1 MRSTSVTAILVLLCA
16 NVGAGETSTAAP
28 TLRYVNY
35 LAIQATPGGEIR
47 CTTTHR
53 PPGSRVWRDWL
64 STRLIRPDG
73 FLAASARARPGESA
87 ALVAEADWEGLCAV
101 EINPGSSLVYVRF
114 ASETPYAYR
123 SSIDGPLTTVGAWG
137 PLYFFVPKGTAY
149 FNVWVQA
156 SVTREGLH
164 YTITNPLGEVVRDE
178 EGDFDAR
185 TKIQIIVPRG
195 RDGAV
200 WSIELSRPAQR
211 GLYLDDVRLELGR
224 HLPPFL
230 AAKPEWAS
238 ALAGN
243 WRYDP
248 DALVASTR
256 LPDTKPTV
264 EPFHGAAGA
273 EIERAY
279 SRDTGDGWK
288 TTLPFTYILDYG
300 TKHLGNDDYLQS
312 VRLAPPTLLHL
323 GKDVPLNHGWGPIR
337 ALGGENQAQGSGKA
351 IDRISPDKVGERIA
365 GLRRMVDRLHAGGV
379 RWVMPYVCGMT
390 LDGDPQRRTG
400 FWDFYDH
407 WDDYRSL
414 GLCPRPSTN
423 PFDWLQRRA
432 DGSVLQYYRYD
443 YPAEYYPAFK
453 TNHRFA
459 ACWHSDGWR
468 TWLSE
473 VIRFASR
480 CGYDGVFVD
489 NACSQRC
496 QCPRCLAAFQGYL
509 NRHFTAAEASKL
521 FVANSLDDIAF
532 PEKGNTLLEAEMTRF
547 WCETI
552 REQLAAFKAIGT
564 KELGRDFAVFP
575 NGGRPAYIQRA
586 LMDTD
591 FVMFEKSIGDYGT
604 HPGLVLSPLF
614 KDVVVRAY
622 NDNIFEHKF
631 VQCLRRR
638 VKPIILSRA
647 GYPRRPPER
656 ILNAN
661 AARLGMA
668 ECGAF
673 SGGGGFLLR
682 PYFGVYHD
690 ALNEYRRFFEEH
702 PELYA
707 GLDSYAQ
714 VAVLACPEQEWQG
727 NRTHII
733 AVRSLTDRLTEAHVL
748 FDYVSEARLNK
759 DVLQRYP
766 VVVVADLRVV
776 SEAQLDELLQYVNDG
791 GHLVVIG
798 DFATEDENL
807 AKRLA
812 ASSRWAPLLT
822 GASGSTEPSGHVTR
836 CEEPH
841 VVASAAIGANAVV
854 LTCGDKKGAA
864 HVKVNA
870 FRTLGGSPERI
881 VVHLVNYNV
890 PLGVNADDPI
900 PIDNIELNLP
910 LPPGAHA
917 KSATVHA
924 PDEPDVRLPLESTD
938 RHACLRLPRLGVYR
952 VVEIEL
958 F

>member
-1 MRSTSVTAILVLLCA
+1 VAAILALVGAFCA
-16 NVGAGETSTAAP
+16 NVRAGETPTATP
-28 TLRYVNY
+28 TLRYVNH
-35 LAIQATPGGEIR
+35 LAVQTARGSEIR
-47 CTTTHR
+47 CTTAHR

-73 FLAASARARPGESA
+73 FVASSARVRPGESA
-87 ALVAEADWEGLCAV
+87 ELAVEADWDGLCAV

-114 ASETPYAYR
+114 ASETPHAYR
-123 SSIDGPLTTVGAWG
+123 SSIDAPLTTVGAWG
-137 PLYFFVPKGTAY
+137 PLCFFVPKETAY
-149 FNVWVQA
+149 FNIWIRA

-164 YTITNPLGEVVRDE
+164 YTVRSPLGEVVRDE

-185 TKIQIIVPRG
+185 TKVQIAVPKG
-195 RDGAV
+195 QDGAA
-200 WSIELSRPAQR
+200 WSIELSRPTQR

-230 AAKPEWAS
+230 TPKPEWA
-238 ALAGN
+238 AAFAGN
-243 WRYDP
+243 WQYDP
-248 DALVASTR
+248 DAPVASTR
-256 LPDTKPTV
+256 LPDTEPTV

-279 SRDTGDGWK
+279 SRDTDDGWK
-288 TTLPFTYILDYG
+288 TTLPLTYILDYG
-300 TKHLGNDDYLQS
+300 AEHLGNNDYLES
-312 VRLAPPTLLHL
+312 VRSAPPALLHL

-337 ALGGENQAQGSGKA
+337 ALGGENQAHGSGED
-351 IDRISPDKVGERIA
+351 IDRISPGEVGKRIA
-365 GLRRMVDRLHAGGV
+365 GLRRMVDRLHAAGV
-379 RWVMPYVCGMT
+379 RWVTPYVCGMT

-414 GLCPRPSTN
+414 GLCPRPTAD

-432 DGSVLQYYRYD
+432 DGSALQYYRYN
-443 YPAEYYPAFK
+443 YPDKYYPAFK

-473 VIRFASR
+473 VVRFAAR

-496 QCPRCLAAFQGYL
+496 QCPCCLTAFREYL
-509 NRHFTAAEASKL
+509 KRHFTADEARRL
-521 FVANSLDDIAF
+521 FAADSFDDVAF
-532 PEKGNTLLEAEMTRF
+532 PEKGATLLEAEMTRY

-552 REQLAAFKAIGT
+552 RGQLATLKAIGSN
-564 KELGRDFAVFP
+564 ELGREFVVFP

-586 LMDTD
+586 LMDAD

-614 KDVVVRAY
+614 ESVVVRAY
-622 NDNIFEHKF
+622 NDNVFEHKF

-647 GYPRRPPER
+647 GYPQRPPER

-682 PYFGVYHD
+682 PYFDVYHD
-690 ALNEYRRFFEEH
+690 ALNEYRRFFETH
-702 PELYA
+702 PDLYA

-714 VAVLACPEQEWQG
+714 LAVLACPEQDWQG
-727 NRTHII
+727 NRTHMM

-759 DVLQRYP
+759 DVLQRSP
-766 VVVVADLRVV
+766 AVVAADLRVV
-776 SEAQLDELLQYVNDG
+776 SETQLGELLRYANDG
-791 GHLVVIG
+791 GHLVAIG
-798 DFATEDENL
+798 DFATEDESL

-812 ASSRWAPLLT
+812 GASRWAPLLT
-822 GASGSTEPSGHVTR
+822 VASGSTEPCGRGRVTR
-836 CEEPH
+836 CEEPD
-841 VVASAAIGANAVV
+841 VVSAAIGANAAV
-854 LTCGDKKGAA
+854 LACGDEQGAA

-870 FRTLGGSPERI
+870 FRTLRGSPERI

-890 PLGVNADDPI
+890 PLGVNAVDPI
-900 PIDNIELNLP
+900 PIDDIELNLP

-917 KSATVHA
+917 KSATTHA
-924 PDEPDVRLPLESTD
+924 PDEPDVQLPLESTD
-938 RHACLRLPRLGVYR
+938 CRACLRLPRLGIYR

-958 F
+958 L